1 MVALEMNQI
10 DMAWNILNSMKKLI
24 KRRSVSN
31 FIERFLGSVNV
42 ILEPFSAFG

>member
-24 KRRSVSN
+24 QRNVCAEFYRTIFGVG
-31 FIERFLGSVNV
+31 ERNS
-42 ILEPFSAFG
+42 